1 MNPCLLRA
9 LRTRHPQRLAGENDA
24 SARQEGYL
32 LAACKA
38 QTPRYWV
45 QGIEKGTEESRKL
58 TLNPK
63 QREDSSKA

>member
-1 MNPCLLRA
+1 
-9 LRTRHPQRLAGENDA
+9 
-24 SARQEGYL
+24 
-32 LAACKA
+32 
-38 QTPRYWV
+38 V